1 MATKRR
7 LRWLWERKRPR
18 KLEGGELQEK
28 LEEALA
34 GFLAEVEEVA
44 PQALPESGVS
54 SKGEGIGERGGG
66 ALGEGGEGVQVVLRE
81 KGGAEETSWES
92 RMRSERES
100 DAREDAEAT
109 EGFSLRSLR

>member
-1 MATKRR
+1 M
-7 LRWLWERKRPR
+7 
-18 KLEGGELQEK
+18 
-28 LEEALA
+28 
-34 GFLAEVEEVA
+34 
-44 PQALPESGVS
+44 
-54 SKGEGIGERGGG
+54 
-66 ALGEGGEGVQVVLRE
+66 QVVLRE